1 MNGKPLSLAIGPW
14 MWRIGNALTPPGP
27 AQVDFKQ
34 LLVPA
39 SENRVCPSLAKS
51 YLAAPP

>member
-1 MNGKPLSLAIGPW
+1 
-14 MWRIGNALTPPGP
+14 MWRIGKLSAHTSWPPP
-27 AQVDFKQ
+27 RLIFKQ